1 VDKAKA
7 DFPVTHIEHA
17 ISPQAHT
24 PMYLMHKY
32 WARKPHNVVGEY
44 IEHYSQKGDVV
55 LDPFTGSGV
64 TAIEALKR
72 GRKAIAIDLDPMST
86 FITKM
91 TLRPVDLNEFKES
104 FERIRKDVKTQI
116 QSLYE
121 TKCPICGKNATAL
134 ATIWS
139 RSKNQPTEIRL
150 YCNLQRYCSRER

>member
-1 VDKAKA
+1 VLL
-7 DFPVTHIEHA
+7 DF
-17 ISPQAHT
+17 
-24 PMYLMHKY
+24 
-32 WARKPHNVVGEY
+32 VV
-44 IEHYSQKGDVV
+44 HSSDFMKH
-55 LDPFTGSGV
+55 
-64 TAIEALKR
+64 

>member
-1 VDKAKA
+1 
-7 DFPVTHIEHA
+7 
-17 ISPQAHT
+17 
-24 PMYLMHKY
+24 MYLMHKY
-32 WARKPHNVVGEY
+32 WARKPHNVVANY
-44 IEHYSQKGDVV
+44 IERYSKKGEII
-55 LDPFTGSGV
+55 LDPFSGSGV
-64 TAIEALKR
+64 TAIEALKH

-121 TKCPICGKNATAL
+121 TKCPICGKHATAL

-139 RSKNQPTEIRL
+139 RSKKEPTEIRL